1 MNLLPSCEQS
11 ISEHSCVGVE
21 TFAISGPYASSMFS
35 VFEEPPLHCTL
46 LIVDEVSLHPHLHL
60 QSFVFVMLAM
70 LTDLKWN
77 LR

>member
-1 MNLLPSCEQS
+1 MNLFPSCEQS

-21 TFAISGPYASSMFS
+21 TFAISGPYSSSMFS

-46 LIVDEVSLHPHLHL
+46 LIVDEVSHHPHLHL

-70 LTDLKWN
+70 LTNLKWN